1 MLDLQDVQVPE
12 LLEQI
17 FEEHYYEV
25 VGLSILLLTAIFLR
39 LFSDRVP
46 VVKRV
51 KMPAASP
58 ATVRPSTTPALVVG
72 REALMKTAG

>member
-25 VGLSILLLTAIFLR
+25 VVLSILLLTAIFLR
-39 LFSDRVP
+39 LFSDRVLI
-46 VVKRV
+46 VKRV

-58 ATVRPSTTPALVVG
+58 ATVRPSTTPAVVVG
-72 REALMKTAG
+72 RETLMKTAG

>member
-1 MLDLQDVQVPE
+1 MLDLQDVQVLE

-39 LFSDRVP
+39 LCSNRVP
-46 VVKRV
+46 AGKQVR
-51 KMPAASP
+51 MPAASP
-58 ATVRPSTTPALVVG
+58 ATVCPSMTAASLVG
-72 REALMKTAG
+72 QETLTKAPG